1 MKTSQFT
8 DTELVGLLNKGDHNA
23 YTEIFNRYFK
33 LMFVFAY
40 KKLTDEELAKD
51 MVQELFVK
59 LWERRESLNTTS
71 NFTAYLYVALRNK
84 ILDYYSHQQVRN
96 RYANFL
102 EKYMLNSK
110 AEDADHRIR
119 ERQLADYIETQIQSL
134 PKKMRLIFEMSRK
147 EHLSHKEIATV
158 LETSENNVSTQIM
171 NAIRILKVKLGTTSL
186 LFFLT

>member
-1 MKTSQFT
+1 MSDYQHYS
-8 DTELVGLLNKGDHNA
+8 DNQLVYLIKQGNLDA
-23 YTEIFNRYFK
+23 YTKIYHRYFQ

-40 KKLTDEELAKD
+40 KKLRDEELAKD
-51 MVQELFVK
+51 MVQELFIK

-119 ERQLADYIETQIQSL
+119 ERQLADYIETQIQTL
-134 PKKMRLIFEMSRK
+134 PPKMRLIFEMSRK

-186 LFFLT
+186 LFL

>member
-1 MKTSQFT
+1 
-8 DTELVGLLNKGDHNA
+8 
-23 YTEIFNRYFK
+23 
-33 LMFVFAY
+33 
-40 KKLTDEELAKD
+40 
-51 MVQELFVK
+51 
-59 LWERRESLNTTS
+59 
-71 NFTAYLYVALRNK
+71 
-84 ILDYYSHQQVRN
+84 
-96 RYANFL
+96 
-102 EKYMLNSK
+102 MLNSK